1 MASPDYDYL
10 IKLLALGDSGVG
22 KTSLLFNFTD
32 GEFNSGFIATV
43 GIDFREKRVT
53 YTSRNGEKSKV
64 HLQLWDTAGQER
76 FRSLT
81 TAFYRDAMG
90 FLLVFDLASEQ
101 SFLNTR
107 NWLSQLESHA
117 YCATPDIV
125 LCGNKADLDDKRQ
138 VSSER
143 ALQFAKEH
151 GLPYFETSAATGEN
165 VEESIMHLLDLVMKR
180 MDNTVNKQYE
190 DEKAYK
196 LDGSSNSQSS
206 SSSCFCG

>member
-1 MASPDYDYL
+1 MNNSKLSVSISSKL
-10 IKLLALGDSGVG
+10 IGTTRTHFFS
-22 KTSLLFNFTD
+22 D

-53 YTSRNGEKSKV
+53 YTSRNGEKSTQPFKV

-90 FLLVFDLASEQ
+90 FLLVFDLTSEQ

-165 VEESIMHLLDLVMKR
+165 VEESIMHLLDLVR
-180 MDNTVNKQYE
+180 Y
-190 DEKAYK
+190 
-196 LDGSSNSQSS
+196 S
-206 SSSCFCG
+206 